1 MSTLFSGRHV
11 DGALCSTNMV
21 APYWAQY
28 FCAKTI
34 RRISEVWEPAVSQN
48 LEKLLYNFLTKKFSI
63 YFSRCVMVI
72 QTLRLEQDWS
82 LICKIILF
90 DRWFLRTQALKAVSS
105 LSQGAGSRKPCYE
118 VGKHYRMEQNGL
130 FPPIKA

>member
-11 DGALCSTNMV
+11 GSLCSTNMV

-63 YFSRCVMVI
+63 YFSRCVTVK

-82 LICKIILF
+82 LIYKIILF
-90 DRWFLRTQALKAVSS
+90 DRWFLRTQALMAVSS

>member
-34 RRISEVWEPAVSQN
+34 RRISEVWEPAGSQN
-48 LEKLLYNFLTKKFSI
+48 LEKLHYNFLTKKFSI
-63 YFSRCVMVI
+63 YMYFSRCVTVKK
-72 QTLRLEQDWS
+72 TQDWS

-90 DRWFLRTQALKAVSS
+90 DRWFLRTQALMAVSS